1 MQLIATQTPNTL
13 TNIDPFYKMAP
24 KRDLDDDLAG
34 SAAGSSAKRPK
45 REGASSKRNHQ
56 NAYMDPTWGQKY
68 FFLGQDATSTI
79 PQGED
84 LEFEDDSVAL
94 AYLRG
99 VR

>member
-1 MQLIATQTPNTL
+1 
-13 TNIDPFYKMAP
+13 MAP
-24 KRDLDDDLAG
+24 KRDLVDDG
-34 SAAGSSAKRPK
+34 ETFGAAPSTKRPK
-45 REGASSKRNHQ
+45 REGTSSKRNHQ

-68 FFLGQDATSTI
+68 FFLGQDAKSTI
-79 PQGED
+79 PQEEG

>member
-1 MQLIATQTPNTL
+1 MGSKRNLDSDVETP
-13 TNIDPFYKMAP
+13 
-24 KRDLDDDLAG
+24 
-34 SAAGSSAKRPK
+34 AAQASSSKRPR
-45 REGASSKRNHQ
+45 REGASSVRKHQ

-79 PQGED
+79 PQDDD
-84 LEFEDDSVAL
+84 LDFEDDSDAM

>member
-1 MQLIATQTPNTL
+1 MGSKRNLDSDVETP
-13 TNIDPFYKMAP
+13 PAAP
-24 KRDLDDDLAG
+24 
-34 SAAGSSAKRPK
+34 SAKRPR

-79 PQGED
+79 PQDDD
-84 LEFEDDSVAL
+84 LDFEDDSDAM